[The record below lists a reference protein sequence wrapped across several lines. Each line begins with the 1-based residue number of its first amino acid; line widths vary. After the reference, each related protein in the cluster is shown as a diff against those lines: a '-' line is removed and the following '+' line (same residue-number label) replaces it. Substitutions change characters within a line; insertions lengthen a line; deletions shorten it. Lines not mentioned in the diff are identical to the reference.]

1 MNLFEL
7 FVKIGVDD
15 QASAPLKE
23 ITGKLGN
30 GLKTAAK
37 VGTAAVTA
45 AATGITALTTA
56 AVKNYAEYEQL
67 VGGVDTLFKDASK
80 KVQQYASEA
89 YRTSGMSAND
99 YMANATAFSASLIS
113 SLGGDT
119 EKAAEYAN
127 RAMVSMS
134 DNANKMGT
142 SLDSIVQTYQSL
154 SRGNMAMLDN
164 LKLGYGGTKA
174 ELERLIKDAASYTDI
189 QKEMGIT
196 VDASSMSFDNIVNAI
211 AVVQGKLGIAGATAA
226 EASTTIE
233 GSVNSMKAAWSNLTV
248 EIAKDNGDIEGSV
261 TTLVESV
268 TTVMDNVMPRVDT
281 AIGGITQLIE
291 AALPKLME
299 LIPGTLAN
307 YAPKLINSGT
317 KALGALVTGFKK
329 NAPQLTKAVAG
340 VAKNAISGLV
350 KLAPDA
356 IEVAAE
362 LFSGVVAELPDMF
375 AEIVTALPDLLASL
389 GEGIIKSGGAV
400 IGAFGKLFDPKT
412 WLNRD
417 LQKKI
422 SNITETFKPLVE
434 KIGEYS
440 ADMADFSGSLS
451 ASGKTISELDDNIET
466 VEGNITKIIAREF
479 EEQDGYRQKDLENIR
494 KYIQQLN
501 DLQNEKLDV
510 YRSQQTAELRK
521 LSLNTEELSE
531 EELAQYVANA
541 KALLEESNK
550 IAEDMYTQDLVTA
563 ENYYKSIGKLDSDE
577 HKKAMEEAK
586 RRNEERLKENE
597 AYYDAAI
604 AGLTGREYGQEE
616 IFGDITSAYNSF
628 VEKSKEISEKLPEK
642 IYNQYLGGYITNYT
656 GTFQK
661 ETAYLNALADLDYT
675 KINKWLTATAI
686 GVSSG
691 AKISEE
697 DAKAIISL
705 FDLLKSA
712 PTENSQEYKDL
723 FDVITGGL
731 SDIEG
736 FGDINTEEDIIR
748 AFKIDPR
755 SQGVQSVI
763 DSYGVLGKSM
773 GEQLTSKLFESAPFM
788 SNTLRGRTPVSV
800 VQNIYSQSKSA
811 ADLMAE
817 ALYQQQKAVLL
828 GG

>member
-1 MNLFEL
+1 M
-7 FVKIGVDD
+7 
-15 QASAPLKE
+15 
-23 ITGKLGN
+23 
-30 GLKTAAK
+30 
-37 VGTAAVTA
+37 
-45 AATGITALTTA
+45 
-56 AVKNYAEYEQL
+56 
-67 VGGVDTLFKDASK
+67 
-80 KVQQYASEA
+80 
-89 YRTSGMSAND
+89 
-99 YMANATAFSASLIS
+99 
-113 SLGGDT
+113 
-119 EKAAEYAN
+119 
-127 RAMVSMS
+127 
-134 DNANKMGT
+134 
-142 SLDSIVQTYQSL
+142 
-154 SRGNMAMLDN
+154 
-164 LKLGYGGTKA
+164 
-174 ELERLIKDAASYTDI
+174 ERLIKDAAKLDKSVKANDLSFGNIVKAINVVQT
-189 QKEMGIT
+189 EMGIT
-196 VDASSMSFDNIVNAI
+196 
-211 AVVQGKLGIAGATAA
+211 GTTAKEA
-226 EASTTIE
+226 ASTIS
-233 GSVNSMKAAWSNLTV
+233 GSVSSMKAAWSNLTV

-261 TTLVESV
+261 TTLVDSV

-281 AIGGITQLIE
+281 AIGGITQLVE

-317 KALGALVTGFKK
+317 KALGALVMGFKK

-389 GEGIIKSGGAV
+389 GEGIIKFGGAV

-434 KIGEYS
+434 TIGEYS

-531 EELAQYVANA
+531 EQLAQYVANA

-628 VEKSKEISEKLPEK
+628 VEKSKEISKKLPEQ
-642 IYNQYLGGYITNYT
+642 IYNEYLGGYVTNYSK
-656 GTFQK
+656 TFQK

-691 AKISEE
+691 AKVSEE

-705 FDLLKSA
+705 FDFLKSA

-788 SNTLRGRTPVSV
+788 SNSLRGRTPVSV
-800 VQNIYSQSKSA
+800 VQNIYSQPKSA